1 MKKAK
6 RIIGAVLIFALL
18 VLTLS
23 ACGKSSEITG
33 VWYNEKGETLNVQQ
47 DGSYN
52 YEGEYGTGTWKVLD
66 DKKTIE
72 FRDFYGETT
81 NVELV
86 KDDLGEKIKYHG
98 YDFYKDSYPSDEA
111 ISENREKSAQAL
123 DAFAGI
129 SYEVSGVS
137 PYCQLTVN
145 TQGCSEEVQKYVTF
159 ELDKEKYANG
169 DTAVV
174 KAVLANNTGDTMY
187 KLDSATAN
195 FEIKGQAEY
204 ISSVEGCDFTKLKA
218 ELADYITAAFANAK
232 KPTHWGDTDLFNK
245 TILVSKS
252 ITKVDGDI
260 YLSSLKPNKKG
271 EELDCLNRLSFT
283 YQISWASDK
292 ESGVFYACI
301 SAVNVMKTA
310 DGTIKWGKEN
320 ADDFD
325 FVAESADGSIE
336 NCVTTLIMCN
346 KDNYNI
352 TKVTV

>member
-1 MKKAK
+1 MK
-6 RIIGAVLIFALL
+6 RIRKILAVVLIVTTV

-23 ACGKSSEITG
+23 SCGGKSGKIAG
-33 VWYNEKGETLNVQQ
+33 MWYNEDGKVLNVQS
-47 DGSYN
+47 DGTYN
-52 YEGEYGTGTWKVLD
+52 YEREYGTGTWKVLD

-81 NVELV
+81 NIEIV

-98 YDFYKDSYPSDEA
+98 QDFYKDSYPSKEE
-111 ISENREKSAQAL
+111 ISENREKNAQPL

-129 SYEVSGVS
+129 SYEVTGVS

-145 TQGCSEEVQKYVTF
+145 TQGCSEDVQKYVTF
-159 ELDKEKYANG
+159 ELDKENYANG

-174 KAVLANNTGDTMY
+174 TAKLSNNTGDASY
-187 KLDSATAN
+187 KLEAATSN

-204 ISSVEGCDFTKLKA
+204 ISSVEGYDFTALKT
-218 ELADYITAAFANAK
+218 ELADYITASFANAK
-232 KPTHWGDTDLFNK
+232 KPDWNTNLFGTWIASPK
-245 TILVSKS
+245 TV
-252 ITKVDGDI
+252 TKTDGDV
-260 YLSSLKPNKKG
+260 YLSSLKPTKKG
-271 EELDCLNRLSFT
+271 DNLDCLNRLSFT
-283 YQISWASDK
+283 YKISWANDNK
-292 ESGVFYACI
+292 SGVFYACI

-310 DGTIKWGKEN
+310 DGKIMWGKKN
-320 ADDFD
+320 ADDYD

-352 TKVTV
+352 SKVTV

>member
-18 VLTLS
+18 ALTLS

-98 YDFYKDSYPSDEA
+98 YDFYKDSYPSDDA
-111 ISENREKSAQAL
+111 ISENREKNAQTL

-232 KPTHWGDTDLFNK
+232 KPTHWGDTELKQFLFQK
-245 TILVSKS
+245 VLQKS
-252 ITKVDGDI
+252 MEMFICHP
-260 YLSSLKPNKKG
+260 LSQIKKG
-271 EELDCLNRLSFT
+271 KNW
-283 YQISWASDK
+283 IA
-292 ESGVFYACI
+292 
-301 SAVNVMKTA
+301 
-310 DGTIKWGKEN
+310 
-320 ADDFD
+320 
-325 FVAESADGSIE
+325 
-336 NCVTTLIMCN
+336 
-346 KDNYNI
+346 
-352 TKVTV
+352 

>member
-1 MKKAK
+1 MKNVRKILAV
-6 RIIGAVLIFALL
+6 VLIVTTV

-23 ACGKSSEITG
+23 SCGGKSGKIAG
-33 VWYNEKGETLNVQQ
+33 MWYNEDGKTLNVQS
-47 DGSYN
+47 DGTYN

-81 NVELV
+81 NVEIV
-86 KDDLGEKIKYHG
+86 KDDLGEKIKYHSQE
-98 YDFYKDSYPSDEA
+98 FYKNSYPSAEA
-111 ISENREKSAQAL
+111 ISENKEKNAQPL

-129 SYEVSGVS
+129 SYEVTGVS

-145 TQGCSEEVQKYVTF
+145 TQGCSEDVQKYVTF
-159 ELDKEKYANG
+159 ELDKENYANG

-174 KAVLANNTGDTMY
+174 TAKLSNNTGDASY
-187 KLDSATAN
+187 KLEAATSN

-204 ISSVEGCDFTKLKA
+204 ISSVEGYDFTALKT

-232 KPTHWGDTDLFNK
+232 KSDWSSTNLFGAYIGTPKTVTKTDCD
-245 TILVSKS
+245 V
-252 ITKVDGDI
+252 

-271 EELDCLNRLSFT
+271 DNLDCLNRLSFT
-283 YQISWASDK
+283 YKISWASDDR
-292 ESGVFYACI
+292 SGVFYACI

-310 DGTIKWGKEN
+310 DGKIMWGKEN
-320 ADDFD
+320 ADDYD

-352 TKVTV
+352 SKVTV